1 VAWSIATA
9 GCPGDRVDKLFW
21 SYDQKHPG
29 ASVMVIKDGKVVLER
44 SYGLANLATGE
55 KVTPDTNFRLASVT
69 KQFTAAAVS
78 ILAKQKKLAYGD
90 LITKYF
96 PELAEIAH
104 GVTLK
109 HLLTHT
115 SGLPEYDRLLP
126 DNDKT
131 QISDRDVLK
140 LLLKQK
146 PIEGKPGTR
155 YAYNNTGYA
164 LLALVIEKVS
174 KKSFADFLQQNIFSP
189 LGMTSTL
196 VYSKTAAI
204 AHRAYGYSGEY
215 DSFAAADQARDTA
228 VLGDG
233 GVYSSTRDLAKWIS
247 GLENNTVLDAK
258 QLAECT
264 SEAVKTTTPGLSYGL
279 GWRITDFNGEKLV
292 FHTGTTSGFKNVVMW
307 VPSRKLAVVVLTNRK
322 QGEPLTLGLQ
332 VLDEYWT
339 PTP

>member
-1 VAWSIATA
+1 MSIATA
-9 GCPGDRVDKLFW
+9 ACPGDRVDKLFW
-21 SYDQKHPG
+21 QYDQKHPG
-29 ASVMVIKDGKVVLER
+29 ATVMVIKDGKVLLER
-44 SYGLANLATGE
+44 SYGLANLGTGE
-55 KVTPDTNFRLASVT
+55 KVTPETNFRLASVT

-78 ILAKQKKLAYGD
+78 ILAKQGKLKISD
-90 LITKYF
+90 PVSKYF
-96 PELAEIAH
+96 PELAEIAP

-146 PIEGKPGTR
+146 PLTGKPGTR

-174 KKSFADFLQQNIFSP
+174 KKSFADFLQQNIFAP
-189 LGMTSTL
+189 LGMSSTL

-204 AHRAYGYSGEY
+204 AHRAYGYSGEL
-215 DSFAAADQARDTA
+215 DSFVDADQARDTA

-233 GVYSSTRDLAKWIS
+233 GVYSSARDLAKWIG
-247 GLENNTVLDAK
+247 GLENNTILDAK

-264 SEAVKTTTPGLSYGL
+264 SAAVKTTTPGLSYGL

-307 VPSRKLAVVVLTNRK
+307 VPSRKLSVVVLTNRK

-339 PTP
+339 P